1 VTETIDP
8 SAGSA
13 PEGTHRDL
21 PVPKPGGTWTNGDA
35 RFVREDVAEAEAPQ
49 RSDEFEPQRSKLL
62 PSILLLTLGVIVL
75 RFFGWWGMFIIL
87 GLLVSVTLHEL
98 GHFLTARQADMKVTE
113 FFFGFGPRIWSTRRG
128 EVEYGV
134 KALPFGAYV
143 RIIGMNDLEEVDPA
157 DEGRTYREKSY
168 WARLRVVLAGPFMN
182 FAIGFLVLIV
192 LYMSFGV
199 ATDKG
204 WTVDRPQAKTAAAAA
219 GFRTGDRLIS
229 VDGKAIPGWSQF
241 SNVIRHRAGDTLA
254 VVVQRGSQRLTLRPT
269 VGWVLTDPGSS
280 KLAPLEV
287 GDAITKVGAT
297 TTATYAAVRA
307 ALSSAPKGTT
317 TVELLRDGN
326 RYRTD
331 VHTPVALP
339 ADGSRGFLGISAAPK
354 FARQGPLQAV
364 HTAGSQFVDLIS
376 GSVGALGRFFSPSGL
391 TNWTKLV
398 VTDRGTSSSSTS
410 SPAAKLIP
418 VGNHTPAAV
427 SNQPLPPSAP
437 ENNRILSFIGVL
449 RLGSQAGS
457 AGFAVV
463 LFLLALIN
471 VFLGLINLV
480 PLPPF
485 DGGHAAVATYE
496 AIREKLTGRPYRAD
510 MAKLIPV
517 TYAVL
522 ALMVFVFVSSSYLD
536 LFHPASNPF
545 KGP

>member
-13 PEGTHRDL
+13 PEGTHRYP

-35 RFVREDVAEAEAPQ
+35 RFVREDAAEADGPR

-62 PSILLLTLGVIVL
+62 PSILLLTLGVVVL
-75 RFFGWWGMFIIL
+75 KFFGWWGMFIIV

-113 FFFGFGPRIWSTRRG
+113 FFFGFGPRIFSWRRG

-134 KALPFGAYV
+134 KALPLGAYV

-157 DEGRTYREKSY
+157 DEGRTYREKGY

-199 ATDKG
+199 ATNTG
-204 WTVDRPQAKTAAAAA
+204 WTVDKPQAGTAAAAA
-219 GFRTGDRLIS
+219 GFAHGDRLVS
-229 VDGKAIPGWSQF
+229 LDGKPISGWTEFGKEIQ
-241 SNVIRHRAGDTLA
+241 HRAGDTLT
-254 VVVQRGSQRLTLRPT
+254 VVVQRSGERVTLHPT
-269 VGWVLTDPGSS
+269 VGWVLNGTSATR
-280 KLAPLEV
+280 LAPLES
-287 GDAITKVGAT
+287 GDTVTKVGV
-297 TTATYAAVRA
+297 TATATFAAVRE
-307 ALSSAPKGTT
+307 ALRDAPKGQTA
-317 TVELLRDGN
+317 VEVLRDGG
-326 RYRTD
+326 RYRTT
-331 VHTPVALP
+331 VPTPVTLP
-339 ADGSRGFLGISAAPK
+339 ADGDRGFLGISATPK
-354 FARQGPLQAV
+354 VARQGPLQAV
-364 HTAGSQFVDLIS
+364 HTAGNQFAGLIS

-391 TNWTKLV
+391 TRWTKYV
-398 VTDRGTSSSSTS
+398 VTDQGSSSSS
-410 SPAAKLIP
+410 SSKSLPQLTPIGP
-418 VGNHTPAAV
+418 HTPAAT
-427 SNQPLPPSAP
+427 SNQPVSASAP
-437 ENNRILSFIGVL
+437 ENNRILSLVGVL
-449 RLGSQAGS
+449 RLGSQAGG
-457 AGFAVV
+457 AGAAVV

-471 VFLGLINLV
+471 IFLGLLNLV

-496 AIREKLTGRPYRAD
+496 AIREKLSGRPYRAD

-522 ALMVFVFVSSSYLD
+522 ALMGFIFVSSTYLD
-536 LFHPASNPF
+536 LLHPAQNPF
-545 KGP
+545 KSP